1 MLRSAATTTGYA
13 LTSTS
18 PAVKGTTKALLA
30 RLIRGYIGKHWRKLT
45 VAMIAMAV
53 IAATTAAYAQIMQPL
68 TDLVFVNRDATGMI
82 VVPLT
87 FLSIAVIKAVA
98 TYIQTYLMGVFGQ
111 RIIADVQNSLFAHI
125 IRADNAFFHATA
137 KHSTKRSRAS
147 PKTRSRLRSLSA
159 CCSGPIGSSPSSPP

>member
-1 MLRSAATTTGYA
+1 M
-13 LTSTS
+13 TSTS

-68 TDLVFVNRDATGMI
+68 TDLVFVNRDTTGMI
-82 VVPLT
+82 VVPLI

-111 RIIADVQNSLFAHI
+111 RIIADVQNSTVRPHHPGRHRVLPCHRDG
-125 IRADNAFFHATA
+125 RADLELP
-137 KHSTKRSRAS
+137 STMRTCCGKPSTRRSPGL
-147 PKTRSRLRSLSA
+147 PKTRSR
-159 CCSGPIGSSPSSPP
+159 